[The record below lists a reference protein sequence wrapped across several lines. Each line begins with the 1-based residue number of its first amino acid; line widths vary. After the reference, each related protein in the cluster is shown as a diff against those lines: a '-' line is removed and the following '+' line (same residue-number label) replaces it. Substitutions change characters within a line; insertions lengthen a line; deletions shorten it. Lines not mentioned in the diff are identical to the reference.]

1 MPKWDADQYLK
12 FAGERTQPVF
22 DLIHRIRLTNPLRIA
37 DLGCGP
43 GNSTEALRQRWPE
56 AALTGVDSSAEMIAK
71 ARHAHPD
78 SKWVVADA
86 ATWEPDGPVDLVF
99 SNAMLHWLPRHEHV
113 CRHLLG
119 VLAPGGA
126 LAVQAPAHYNSPLH
140 REILEVSRDPAWD
153 QRMEKARGALTHHP
167 PEFYYDLLAPVTSR
181 LDLWE
186 TTYQH
191 VLAGPEG
198 VLEWFRGTG
207 LRPYLEALASEE
219 ERARFEGMLLER
231 YTTAYPRRA
240 NGLVLFPFRRLFFVA
255 YR

>member
-22 DLIHRIRLTNPLRIA
+22 DLIHRIRLENPRRIA

-56 AALTGVDSSAEMIAK
+56 AAITGVDNSAEMIAK
-71 ARHAHPD
+71 ARHSQPD
-78 SKWVVADA
+78 GNWVVADA
-86 ATWEPDGPVDLVF
+86 ATWRPDEPFDLIF
-99 SNAMLHWLPRHEHV
+99 SNAMLHWLPRHEDV

-119 VLAPGGA
+119 LLAPGGA

-140 REILEVSRDPAWD
+140 REILEVSRDPAWNE
-153 QRMEKARGALTHHP
+153 RMEKARNALTHHP
-167 PEFYYDLLAPVTSR
+167 PEFYYDLLAPLTAR

-186 TTYQH
+186 TIYQH

-207 LRPYLEALASEE
+207 LRPFLEARASAE
-219 ERARFEGMLLER
+219 ERGRFEAMLLER
-231 YTTAYPRRA
+231 YGTSYRRRA
-240 NGLVLFPFRRLFFVA
+240 NGLVLFPFRRLFFAA